1 MICRV
6 RTCPRV
12 RLEHDRK
19 RGEMGMEI
27 NKLQLLIL
35 SILEDMGATTP
46 GTGMTIHEITAEVNK
61 SDDEQFAEKTV
72 KRRVLDLSKRGYVTC
87 KLKNGNAKLH
97 YITAKGKEI
106 KGVLLRDE

>member
-1 MICRV
+1 
-6 RTCPRV
+6 
-12 RLEHDRK
+12 
-19 RGEMGMEI
+19 MEI

-72 KRRVLDLSKRGYVTC
+72 KRRVLDLSKRGYVTY

-106 KGVLLRDE
+106 KGVLLRDDE